1 MPVCRFFQQGNC
13 KFGDQCRFDHP
24 GSRTTNASSRNPFAP
39 LQNPSPSRPR
49 SNVGRGR
56 DVSILPYK
64 LDKELIQRDL
74 SQEERPRWILSA
86 YGPGQGAPK
95 QLFGGIREQSFEEMR
110 LKHYTLA
117 LQGQQQQAVQE
128 AQGLVNE
135 AENQM
140 ASVLRDVDGAIQ
152 YVINGENEHPNR
164 IDICEARGA
173 TAVQSQSTNAVTQ
186 NNVSFG
192 QPSLGTPAFGQ
203 PSAPLTFGRPSAPT
217 FGQPSAP
224 TSAPT
229 FGQPSAPTS
238 APTFGQPSA
247 PASGPTFGQP
257 AFGPS
262 TSASGASSG
271 QPAFGQNTVL
281 GRPATS
287 FGQPASAFGQLSA
300 PSTFG
305 QPQGSSFSAQ
315 PSANPFQKSSTL
327 PQQPAFGQPSST
339 AQAGAFGR
347 PSALGSSNPFAP
359 DTAPNPPGTNAQNTA
374 APRNPFAPSTSSPMA
389 NPPQASG
396 NPSAQANPAQSTGGF
411 GLPSTTQP
419 RPQAPNVGVQTTGKI
434 RTWKGRPVTYNED
447 DEAFFR
453 ASDGI
458 SQRIWF
464 PNGAPAFPSSG
475 YVPDDAY
482 DDDTRERY
490 ESLMRTGTFKDGLMP
505 LLPPKREWCN
515 WDL

>member
-1 MPVCRFFQQGNC
+1 M
-13 KFGDQCRFDHP
+13 
-24 GSRTTNASSRNPFAP
+24 S
-39 LQNPSPSRPR
+39 
-49 SNVGRGR
+49 
-56 DVSILPYK
+56 
-64 LDKELIQRDL
+64 
-74 SQEERPRWILSA
+74 
-86 YGPGQGAPK
+86 
-95 QLFGGIREQSFEEMR
+95 
-110 LKHYTLA
+110 
-117 LQGQQQQAVQE
+117 
-128 AQGLVNE
+128 
-135 AENQM
+135 
-140 ASVLRDVDGAIQ
+140 SVLRDVDGAIQ
-152 YVINGENEHPNR
+152 YIINGENEHPNR
-164 IDICEARGA
+164 IDICEARGV
-173 TAVQSQSTNAVTQ
+173 TTVQSQSTNAVPQ

-192 QPSLGTPAFGQ
+192 QPSLGTAAFGQ
-203 PSAPLTFGRPSAPT
+203 PSAPSTFGRPSAPT

-224 TSAPT
+224 A
-229 FGQPSAPTS
+229 S

-271 QPAFGQNTVL
+271 QPAFGQKTVL

-287 FGQPASAFGQLSA
+287 FGQPASTFGQLSA
-300 PSTFG
+300 PSKFG
-305 QPQGSSFSAQ
+305 QHQGSSFAAQ
-315 PSANPFQKSSTL
+315 PSANPFQKSSAL

-347 PSALGSSNPFAP
+347 PSALGSPNPFAP
-359 DTAPNPPGTNAQNTA
+359 NPVPNPPGANPQNTA
-374 APRNPFAPSTSSPMA
+374 APRNPFAPATSSPMA
-389 NPPQASG
+389 NPPQTSG
-396 NPSAQANPAQSTGGF
+396 NPTAQANPAQSTGGF
-411 GLPSTTQP
+411 GLPSATQP
-419 RPQAPNVGVQTTGKI
+419 RPQAPNVGAQTTGKI

-464 PNGAPAFPSSG
+464 PNGAPAFPNSG

-482 DDDTRERY
+482 DDDIRERY